1 MGGGLKGSNAKGS
14 NDAARLNELESRQ
27 AFQEDTIASLNQ
39 ALVAQQQ
46 RIAYLEKM
54 LELLI
59 ERYRDIAPDAA
70 LPVEEPPP
78 PHY

>member
-1 MGGGLKGSNAKGS
+1 MSGGANGGNEHE
-14 NDAARLNELESRQ
+14 RLDELESRQ
-27 AFQEDTIASLNQ
+27 AFQEDTIASLNE

-54 LELLI
+54 LDLLI
-59 ERYRDIAPDAA
+59 ERYREVAPEMA
-70 LPVEEPPP
+70 LPEEEPPP